1 MAPHL
6 FLSAILGFIFG
17 VAGASFWPASSLAY
31 LWLLSPLGCFWPR
44 RQCWLVIVF
53 AVVFSSGFY
62 YYQSYFQ
69 RQQALAKPLTE
80 HYNDTVAIIGT
91 VIQESEPGVSNQ
103 PLTIKVIT
111 LIASS
116 SRLTF
121 NGTAAPL
128 VLVTAPL
135 YPEYQF
141 GDRLSLSG
149 RLTAPLNWSAFR
161 YDRYLARYN
170 IYGLFYY
177 PQIEILS
184 PHLNTVTS
192 FYRGLLVIKKQA
204 EQLVNRGLP
213 EPLSGLANALLLGYK
228 KTLFKEEQ
236 TAFSCCGLSHI
247 IAISGSHLTLLAALA
262 FNFLLALGWSRQ
274 QSFRPVVLFI
284 WFYTLL
290 TGWQASAVRAAI
302 MSSLTLWGQQHGR
315 GQAGGRLLIVAAAA
329 MLVNNPFLLR
339 DDLGFQLSFAAM
351 AALLWLYPSIKQSGE
366 NLILFCFKSRYL
378 KKGLNGFSLSL
389 IDTLALTIASQLT
402 TWPLSVFN
410 FGKFSL
416 IAPVAN
422 AAIIW
427 SFVWLLPG
435 LLLAVTL
442 SLIFPALVVIWF
454 FPLRFLLYY
463 VWKLATYLASWPAAC
478 FNWTIS
484 PEVLI
489 IYYVS
494 LIVVMIIINNR
505 AKSEVIGL
513 IPKNRFEKRFEV
525 KSKKKKIIS
534 KL

>member
-1 MAPHL
+1 MAPRL

-17 VAGASFWPASSLAY
+17 VAGASFWPASAVAY
-31 LWLLSPLGCFWPR
+31 LWLLSPLGWFWPWR
-44 RQCWLVIVF
+44 RRWVIIIF
-53 AVVFSSGFY
+53 MIVFSSGFY
-62 YYQSYFQ
+62 YYQICSQ
-69 RQQALAKPLTE
+69 RQLALAKPLAE
-80 HYNDTVAIIGT
+80 HYNDTVAIAGT
-91 VIQESEPGVSNQ
+91 VIQEPEPGISSQ

-111 LIASS
+111 LTASS
-116 SRLTF
+116 SHLTF
-121 NGTAAPL
+121 NEAAAPL

-135 YPEYQF
+135 YPQYQV
-141 GDRLSLSG
+141 GDYLSVSG

-177 PQIEILS
+177 PKIETLS
-184 PHLNTVTS
+184 PHFDAATS
-192 FYRGLLVIKKQA
+192 FYRHLLMIKKQA
-204 EQLVNRGLP
+204 NQLIDRNLP

-236 TAFSCCGLSHI
+236 AAFSCCGLSHI

-262 FNFLLALGWSRQ
+262 FNFLLALGWSRR
-274 QSFRPVVLFI
+274 QSFRPVVIFI

-290 TGWQASAVRAAI
+290 TGWQTSAVRAAI

-329 MLVNNPFLLR
+329 MLFNNPFLLR

-351 AALLWLYPSIKQSGE
+351 AALLWLYPALKQVGE
-366 NLILFCFKSRYL
+366 NLTAVVFKQRYTKTGWHRFRL
-378 KKGLNGFSLSL
+378 AL
-389 IDTLALTIASQLT
+389 IDTLALTMASQLT

-427 SFVWLLPG
+427 SFAWLLPG
-435 LLLAVTL
+435 LLLATTA
-442 SLIFPALVVIWF
+442 SLIFPAAAAVWF

-463 VWKLATYLASWPAAC
+463 VWKLAAYLASWPAAC

-484 PEVLI
+484 PAALI
-489 IYYVS
+489 IYYMS
-494 LIVVMIIINNR
+494 LITVMIIINRR
-505 AKSEVIGL
+505 AKPEAFNS
-513 IPKNRFEKRFEV
+513 IPKNRSEKRFGV
-525 KSKKKKIIS
+525 KK
-534 KL
+534 